1 MIGRL
6 GLTNTHPGMPIAPS
20 ALALELRSVLVPASR
35 DACVAP
41 NDICKNVLAVIEETD
56 GGVGVGGGTGAAQRE
71 FGAAIQVVLQ
81 AATSLT
87 EQVLDAQAHLWQT

>member
-1 MIGRL
+1 
-6 GLTNTHPGMPIAPS
+6 
-20 ALALELRSVLVPASR
+20 
-35 DACVAP
+35 
-41 NDICKNVLAVIEETD
+41 VLAVIEETD

-87 EQVLDAQAHLWQT
+87 EQVLDAQAHL

>member
-1 MIGRL
+1 MRVETKL
-6 GLTNTHPGMPIAPS
+6 PP
-20 ALALELRSVLVPASR
+20 
-35 DACVAP
+35 VARH
-41 NDICKNVLAVIEETD
+41 D
-56 GGVGVGGGTGAAQRE
+56 GGGTGAAQRE